1 MSCRI
6 AMKHE
11 LLAILTPH
19 GQEHLLAF
27 WDQLDP
33 RQRESLAAQIRAID
47 FDLVR
52 RLYEQ
57 RERQGNFRQVAD
69 RAGPPPAFRLDASQN
84 RFTPEQA
91 RARGNQAAADGE
103 LGVILVAGGQ
113 GTRLGFDHPKGVFP
127 IGPVSGKTLFQIHVE
142 KIVAKARRH
151 CTPHAPRAACDGA
164 GVAPPAPSAR
174 GACGVR
180 SAPSA
185 RGACGVHSDDV
196 RIPLYLMTSPA
207 THDETVAFFAE
218 HDRFGLAE
226 EDLRVFCQG
235 TMPAVDA
242 ATGRVLLESPGR
254 IATSPDGHGGMLVAL
269 VRSGALSDIERR
281 GTRHLFYFQ
290 VDNPLVDICG
300 SEFVGYHLLSGAEF
314 SSQVIAKRDPL
325 QRVGN
330 VVEVDGRLMVIE
342 YSDLPDDAAA
352 RRNPD
357 GSLAIWAGSIAV
369 HVMDAALLRRLS
381 VAADALPFHVAR
393 KKVACLDSSGNRI
406 EPREPNAI
414 KFERFIFDLM
424 PSARNAIVVEV
435 DPQRAFAPLKNASGA
450 KEDTPESVRAQLS
463 ALHREWLRQAGAE
476 VSDDAPVEISPLFA
490 LDAAELAAHLPPG
503 TRITKPTYFG

>member
-1 MSCRI
+1 
-6 AMKHE
+6 MKSE
-11 LLAILTPH
+11 LLGMLTPH

-27 WDQLDP
+27 WDQLNP
-33 RQRESLAAQIRAID
+33 RQRESLAGQIRAID

-57 RERQGNFRQVAD
+57 RERQGNFRQLAD
-69 RAGPPPAFRLDASQN
+69 RAGPPRAFRLDASQN

-91 RARGNQAAADGE
+91 RDRGNQAAADGE

-113 GTRLGFDHPKGVFP
+113 GTRLGFDHPTGMFC

-142 KIVAKARRH
+142 KIIAKARRY
-151 CTPHAPRAACDGA
+151 CIPHAPREACEGA
-164 GVAPPAPSAR
+164 DVVLPAPP
-174 GACGVR
+174 
-180 SAPSA
+180 A
-185 RGACGVHSDDV
+185 RGACGVHSGGV

-226 EDLRVFCQG
+226 EDLHIFCQG

-254 IATSPDGHGGMLVAL
+254 IATSPDGHGGMLAAL
-269 VRSGALSDIERR
+269 VRSGALRDIERR
-281 GTRHLFYFQ
+281 GIRHLFYFQ

-300 SEFVGYHLLSGAEF
+300 PEFVGYHLLASSEL

-325 QRVGN
+325 ERVGN
-330 VVEVDGRLMVIE
+330 VVEVDDRLMVIE

-393 KKVACLDSSGNRI
+393 KKVACIDSSGNRI

-476 VSDDAPVEISPLFA
+476 VDDDVPVEIGPLFA
-490 LDAAELAAHLPPG
+490 LDAEELATKLPPG